1 MTVDAPVRPAGSQ
14 TAPTRADEAGIE
26 RIVGKV
32 GRRLIP
38 LLVAGFFLSY
48 LDRVNIGFAALTM
61 NRELGFT
68 PEFYGRAAG
77 VFFIGYCLF
86 EAPSNYIMHRVG
98 ARIWLARIMVTWG
111 LVAALTA
118 FIWNGESF
126 VALRV
131 LLGIAEA
138 GYPPGVILY
147 LTFWAPAAQRARI
160 LAGFLIAVPASSA
173 IGSTLSS
180 LLLVTMD
187 GVAGISG
194 WRWLFFVEAL
204 PTILLGI
211 ALFLYLPERPRDAK
225 WLTSRERDALEAALA
240 REAHHDDGDHWR
252 VMKDRRVLTLGF
264 AYFGGVMALY
274 GLSFW
279 LPQIVQAFGN
289 GVILTGLIT
298 ATPYAIGALAMWL
311 WSRSS
316 DRHGESVA
324 HTAIAAVVAALGLAA
339 AAFAQTPLQSMIAL
353 TFAAVGAVAQLP
365 TFWSFTTQTLGA
377 TEAVVGVAIINSIG
391 NVSGFAGPYLVGVIK
406 DATGGFSNAL
416 LMLAVGPL
424 LTAALI
430 LRIARRAP

>member
-1 MTVDAPVRPAGSQ
+1 MMLDAPSRPMA
-14 TAPTRADEAGIE
+14 RAEEAEIA
-26 RIVGKV
+26 RIVAKV
-32 GRRLIP
+32 GWRLIP
-38 LLVAGFFLSY
+38 LLVTGFFLSY

-68 PEFYGRAAG
+68 PEFFGWAAG

-98 ARIWLARIMVTWG
+98 ARLWLARIMVSWG
-111 LVAALTA
+111 LIAALTA
-118 FIWNGESF
+118 FIWNETSF

-160 LAGFLIAVPASSA
+160 LAGFLIAVPVSSA
-173 IGSTLSS
+173 IGSTVSS
-180 LLLVTMD
+180 MLLVAMD

-194 WRWLFFVEAL
+194 WRWLFFIEAL
-204 PTILLGI
+204 PTILLGV

-225 WLTSRERDALEAALA
+225 WLTPAERDALEQALA
-240 REAHHDDGDHWR
+240 REAQEDEGDHWR
-252 VMKDRRVLTLGF
+252 ALKDRRVLALGV

-279 LPQIVQAFGN
+279 LPQIVQTFGN
-289 GVILTGLIT
+289 SVIVTGLIT

-316 DRHGESVA
+316 DLRNESVA
-324 HTAIAAVVAALGLAA
+324 HTAIAAFVAALGLVGAA
-339 AAFAQTPLQSMIAL
+339 YAQTPLQSMVAL
-353 TFAAVGAVAQLP
+353 TVAAIGAVSQLP
-365 TFWSFTTQTLGA
+365 TFWSFATQTLGA

-391 NVSGFAGPYLVGVIK
+391 NMSGFAGPYLVGVIK
-406 DATGGFSNAL
+406 GQTGAFSSAL
-416 LMLAVGPL
+416 LALAIGPL
-424 LTAALI
+424 FTAALI
-430 LRIARRAP
+430 LRIARRDKDQRFFL